1 MFADDTQLDRSSS
14 DVNIVTN
21 ALNNDLKNVSDWLST
36 NKLSLN
42 TEKTEYM
49 IIGSHQRLRS
59 IETEPAIYLG
69 ANKIKRVKSTKSLE
83 LMLDETLSWNEQI
96 NALSNKVPNK
106 SLNVIKRLR
115 EFVDLETLLI
125 AYKTLVQPY
134 FEYCSQVWG
143 GLGSTLSDKL
153 QRLQNRAVR
162 IITKCG
168 YDPFPYSFA
177 KSKPQ
182 KSGDSKKPTT
192 SYINV

>member
-14 DVNIVTN
+14 DVNIVIVTN
-21 ALNNDLKNVSDWLST
+21 ALNDFKNVSDWLST

-69 ANKIKRVKSTKSLE
+69 ANKIKRVKSTKSLG

-96 NALSNKVPNK
+96 NALSNKVNK

-115 EFVDLETLLI
+115 EFVHLETLLI
-125 AYKTLVQPY
+125 AYKTLVQPLNY
-134 FEYCSQVWG
+134 TVHRYGEATDPHFQINYSVYKTERYRYA
-143 GLGSTLSDKL
+143 LSLSVDTMSVPIFFYK
-153 QRLQNRAVR
+153 
-162 IITKCG
+162 I
-168 YDPFPYSFA
+168 
-177 KSKPQ
+177 
-182 KSGDSKKPTT
+182 
-192 SYINV
+192 

>member
-59 IETEPAIYLG
+59 IETEPAIYLD
-69 ANKIKRVKSTKSLE
+69 ANKIKRVKSTKSTKSLE
-83 LMLDETLSWNEQI
+83 LMLDEMLSWNEQI
-96 NALSNKVPNK
+96 NALSNKVNK

-115 EFVDLETLLI
+115 EFVELETLLI
-125 AYKTLVQPY
+125 AYKTLVQP
-134 FEYCSQVWG
+134 
-143 GLGSTLSDKL
+143 
-153 QRLQNRAVR
+153 
-162 IITKCG
+162 
-168 YDPFPYSFA
+168 
-177 KSKPQ
+177 
-182 KSGDSKKPTT
+182 
-192 SYINV
+192 